1 MKWHYLVNIRSKLLD
16 FFMWKNKMWKIL
28 KMGKIY
34 TYNPKKN
41 YLRFVRMKFEM
52 FWYGLRFLDITL
64 QIEFGLFVL

>member
-1 MKWHYLVNIRSKLLD
+1 
-16 FFMWKNKMWKIL
+16 MWKIL

-52 FWYGLRFLDITL
+52 FWYGLRFLDMTL